1 MGARLAD
8 EDPTGLN
15 WRVGTP
21 LSLRPCKCKS
31 SGTICVSIRRD
42 LVESVTHPWMPSQ
55 LLGVSETMSSRQVS
69 ESLPDAVENKQLES
83 KVDSTVSFL

>member
-1 MGARLAD
+1 M
-8 EDPTGLN
+8 
-15 WRVGTP
+15 
-21 LSLRPCKCKS
+21 
-31 SGTICVSIRRD
+31 SIRRD